1 MERVRSWLSVEH
13 VQKTVTHNVTDLSM
27 EDAMQ
32 DPESAIFDITASRD
46 AARLGFRGSL
56 FLCTLLAFSV
66 SALSV
71 GLWSEMGCGEPCLMF
86 LQRHKM
92 LALLCAGISLLLLL
106 ALYLLDFFMPPHMPG
121 EYCSLYHGDRLLGRG
136 DRSHSFCFWT
146 WWILG
151 AFLFEGILAFAL
163 VGLLGAAFF
172 LADTFP
178 TAPLVLTI
186 FLSPTL
192 LIGVRQATK
201 PKPRFVLGT
210 GSKDASLQERLR
222 MLKMVTGEEKEQCCF
237 YKAATF
243 GFLLTAFTCI
253 ALWIPWAAT
262 TQVQLTE
269 GMDAT
274 EREISFVRWSTPLI
288 VGISNIIFAS
298 FTGLRVALDQAYA
311 GTDDNRA
318 QIILS
323 SRSHMNRELMDHRI
337 AQLRARLAAE
347 TPGSQVQKTRDRAQ
361 QYLIQHTAH
370 MRQLSNIVK
379 TVGCGFIAL
388 LGALYIAFQLTAAD
402 SHIADMVQCFL
413 GAFFLT
419 FVAFIFVS
427 FNRLWQAMSTWLQDL
442 PLWKSAVGLCSST
455 WARAALLCLV
465 MPLVPLMVLL
475 SSLNQAVR
483 CARGFK
489 DRRCLTERVHTTF
502 AQAAQWEW
510 VSLASW
516 AYIMAT
522 IMMLY
527 KVIPLFINVLLAWL
541 NSVVA
546 HLPFAGILG
555 FTFGAGMVLFML
567 PPVPGP
573 PIYLFGGLVISE
585 HCPYGFWWGC
595 VICIILCMVL
605 KLSACATQQKV
616 IGELLGNRQSIRHA
630 CGVHR
635 PFMRAIEQVLRR
647 PGMSFGKC
655 MILCGGPDWPTS
667 VLAGILRLSLVQCT
681 IGTLPVILSLI
692 PLALTGSFYLRRD
705 ESEVWARAGNLMF
718 SLTALVSVTFW
729 TGMGWAIQDTFDKY
743 NEQLTAPKVEFVELD
758 WLDHCEDR
766 IRDKCQLRFKDLPAW
781 VSFFH
786 FTGAF
791 LMVAVAQF
799 FFWRA
804 DSCFGKF
811 KVTDDIAELHW
822 WPWTGDPGSAMI
834 KMPGLAGVILVAVAF
849 VFLMVSRLWRSRHN
863 AKATKSMR
871 AELALEE
878 EAWKARRREEAQNW
892 SPQSASA
899 SPVIRDASAKSVG
912 DLNPALQG
920 VIATAMEGAPV
931 NSVKSI
937 DSVIGIAVPDEEN
950 LTLTLPPSLFRPAW
964 LTVPYNVQEDL
975 KCSRLQSGFSGVNT
989 SISL

>member
-121 EYCSLYHGDRLLGRG
+121 EYCSLYHGDRLLGR
-136 DRSHSFCFWT
+136 
-146 WWILG
+146 
-151 AFLFEGILAFAL
+151 GILAFAL

>member
-121 EYCSLYHGDRLLGRG
+121 EYCSLYHGDRLLGR
-136 DRSHSFCFWT
+136 
-146 WWILG
+146 
-151 AFLFEGILAFAL
+151 GILAFAL

-964 LTVPYNVQEDL
+964 LTVPYNVQDAIAFNTL
-975 KCSRLQSGFSGVNT
+975 DRAFS
-989 SISL
+989 I

>member
-1 MERVRSWLSVEH
+1 MSRSGSH
-13 VQKTVTHNVTDLSM
+13 VQNAVTRRSSDLSM

-46 AARLGFRGSL
+46 AARFGFRGFL
-56 FLCTLLAFSV
+56 LLCTLLAFSV
-66 SALSV
+66 SATTI
-71 GLWSEMGCGEPCLMF
+71 GLWSEMGCGSICLMF

-92 LALLCAGISLLLLL
+92 LAILCAGASLLVLLIV
-106 ALYLLDFFMPPHMPG
+106 YLLDFFLPPHLPG
-121 EYCSLYHGDRLLGRG
+121 EYCALYHGDRFLGRG
-136 DRSHSFCFWT
+136 LLLCAV
-146 WWILG
+146 G
-151 AFLFEGILAFAL
+151 
-163 VGLLGAAFF
+163 GLLGATVF

-192 LIGVRQATK
+192 LIAVRQATK
-201 PKPRFVLGT
+201 PKPCFVLGT
-210 GSKDASLQERLR
+210 GSKEASLQERLR

-237 YKAATF
+237 YKAATVAY
-243 GFLLTAFTCI
+243 LLTALTCI
-253 ALWIPWAAT
+253 TIWIPWAAT
-262 TQVQLTE
+262 TEVQLTE

-274 EREISFVRWSTPLI
+274 EREITFVRWSTPLI
-288 VGISNIIFAS
+288 VGISNLIFAS
-298 FTGLRVALDQAYA
+298 FTGLRVALDQTYA

-323 SRSHMNRELMDHRI
+323 SRSHLNRELMDHRI
-337 AQLRARLAAE
+337 AILRARLAAE

-379 TVGCGFIAL
+379 TVGCGFIAI

-402 SHIADMVQCFL
+402 SHIADMVQSFL

-427 FNRLWQAMSTWLQDL
+427 FNRLWQAMSSWLQDL

-465 MPLVPLMVLL
+465 VPLFPLIVVL
-475 SSLNQAVR
+475 SALNQAVR
-483 CARGFK
+483 CVRGHK
-489 DRRCLTERVHTTF
+489 DGRCLTDRVHTMF
-502 AQAAQWEW
+502 VQMVHWEW

-516 AYIMAT
+516 AYIMAVV
-522 IMMLY
+522 MMLY

-541 NSVVA
+541 NSVVE

-555 FTFGAGMVLFML
+555 FTFAAGMVLFML

-573 PIYLFGGLVISE
+573 PIYLFGGLVISK

-595 VICIILCMVL
+595 GICILLCMTL
-605 KLSACATQQKV
+605 KLSACAIQQKG
-616 IGELLGNRQSIRHA
+616 IGELLGNRQGIRHA
-630 CGVHR
+630 VGVHR
-635 PFMRAIEQVLRR
+635 PFMRAIEHVLSR

-705 ESEVWARAGNLMF
+705 ESEVWARVGNLMF

-758 WLDHCEDR
+758 WLDHCEER
-766 IRDKCQLRFKDLPAW
+766 IREKCQLTVKDLPRW
-781 VSFFH
+781 VAFFH
-786 FTGAF
+786 FAGAL

-804 DSCFGKF
+804 DNCFGNF
-811 KVTDDIAELHW
+811 KVTDDVETLHW
-822 WPWTGDPGSAMI
+822 WPWKGDPHSAMI
-834 KMPGLAGVILVAVAF
+834 KKPGLAGLALVLVA
-849 VFLMVSRLWRSRHN
+849 FLFLLVSRTWRSRHN
-863 AKATKSMR
+863 AKATQAVR

-878 EAWKARRREEAQNW
+878 ESWKARRIEQAQTW
-892 SPQSASA
+892 SPQSVSA
-899 SPVIRDASAKSVG
+899 SPVIRGASAKSVEDLG
-912 DLNPALQG
+912 DDLKSVVASA
-920 VIATAMEGAPV
+920 VEGLDV
-931 NSVKSI
+931 STINTMKSM

-950 LTLTLPPSLFRPAW
+950 LMLKIPPSLCRPAW
-964 LTVPYNVQEDL
+964 LKMHLQESQKDAE
-975 KCSRLQSGFSGVNT
+975 CARPADAFT

>member
-1 MERVRSWLSVEH
+1 
-13 VQKTVTHNVTDLSM
+13 
-27 EDAMQ
+27 MQ

-121 EYCSLYHGDRLLGRG
+121 EYCSLYHGDRLLGR
-136 DRSHSFCFWT
+136 
-146 WWILG
+146 
-151 AFLFEGILAFAL
+151 GILAFAL

-595 VICIILCMVL
+595 VICIILCMAL
-605 KLSACATQQKV
+605 KLSACAIQQKV

-863 AKATKSMR
+863 AKATKLMR

>member
-121 EYCSLYHGDRLLGRG
+121 EYCSLYHGDRLLGR
-136 DRSHSFCFWT
+136 
-146 WWILG
+146 
-151 AFLFEGILAFAL
+151 GILAFAL

-595 VICIILCMVL
+595 VICIILCMAL
-605 KLSACATQQKV
+605 KLSACAIQQKV

-863 AKATKSMR
+863 AKATKLMR

-899 SPVIRDASAKSVG
+899 SPVKKQRKYPGSSAC
-912 DLNPALQG
+912 
-920 VIATAMEGAPV
+920 I
-931 NSVKSI
+931 
-937 DSVIGIAVPDEEN
+937 
-950 LTLTLPPSLFRPAW
+950 TLSACWSSGMRPPSPWA
-964 LTVPYNVQEDL
+964 
-975 KCSRLQSGFSGVNT
+975 T
-989 SISL
+989 STPLCRVSLPLPWKEPP

>member
-1 MERVRSWLSVEH
+1 
-13 VQKTVTHNVTDLSM
+13 
-27 EDAMQ
+27 MQ

-121 EYCSLYHGDRLLGRG
+121 EYCSLYHGDRLLGR
-136 DRSHSFCFWT
+136 
-146 WWILG
+146 
-151 AFLFEGILAFAL
+151 GILAFAL

-605 KLSACATQQKV
+605 KLSACAIQQKV

>member
-1 MERVRSWLSVEH
+1 
-13 VQKTVTHNVTDLSM
+13 
-27 EDAMQ
+27 
-32 DPESAIFDITASRD
+32 
-46 AARLGFRGSL
+46 
-56 FLCTLLAFSV
+56 
-66 SALSV
+66 
-71 GLWSEMGCGEPCLMF
+71 
-86 LQRHKM
+86 
-92 LALLCAGISLLLLL
+92 
-106 ALYLLDFFMPPHMPG
+106 
-121 EYCSLYHGDRLLGRG
+121 
-136 DRSHSFCFWT
+136 
-146 WWILG
+146 
-151 AFLFEGILAFAL
+151 
-163 VGLLGAAFF
+163 
-172 LADTFP
+172 
-178 TAPLVLTI
+178 
-186 FLSPTL
+186 
-192 LIGVRQATK
+192 
-201 PKPRFVLGT
+201 
-210 GSKDASLQERLR
+210 

-595 VICIILCMVL
+595 VICIILCMAL
-605 KLSACATQQKV
+605 KLSACAIQQKV

>member
-1 MERVRSWLSVEH
+1 
-13 VQKTVTHNVTDLSM
+13 
-27 EDAMQ
+27 
-32 DPESAIFDITASRD
+32 
-46 AARLGFRGSL
+46 
-56 FLCTLLAFSV
+56 
-66 SALSV
+66 
-71 GLWSEMGCGEPCLMF
+71 
-86 LQRHKM
+86 M

-121 EYCSLYHGDRLLGRG
+121 EYCSLYHGDRLLGR
-136 DRSHSFCFWT
+136 
-146 WWILG
+146 
-151 AFLFEGILAFAL
+151 GILAFAL

-863 AKATKSMR
+863 AKATKLMR

>member
-1 MERVRSWLSVEH
+1 
-13 VQKTVTHNVTDLSM
+13 
-27 EDAMQ
+27 
-32 DPESAIFDITASRD
+32 
-46 AARLGFRGSL
+46 
-56 FLCTLLAFSV
+56 
-66 SALSV
+66 
-71 GLWSEMGCGEPCLMF
+71 
-86 LQRHKM
+86 M

-121 EYCSLYHGDRLLGRG
+121 EYCSLYHGDRLLGR
-136 DRSHSFCFWT
+136 
-146 WWILG
+146 
-151 AFLFEGILAFAL
+151 GILAFAL

-605 KLSACATQQKV
+605 KLSACAIQQKV

>member
-1 MERVRSWLSVEH
+1 
-13 VQKTVTHNVTDLSM
+13 
-27 EDAMQ
+27 MQ

-121 EYCSLYHGDRLLGRG
+121 EYCSLYHGDRLLGR
-136 DRSHSFCFWT
+136 
-146 WWILG
+146 
-151 AFLFEGILAFAL
+151 GILAFAL

-863 AKATKSMR
+863 AKATKLMR

>member
-1 MERVRSWLSVEH
+1 
-13 VQKTVTHNVTDLSM
+13 
-27 EDAMQ
+27 MQ

-121 EYCSLYHGDRLLGRG
+121 EYCSLYHGDRLLGR
-136 DRSHSFCFWT
+136 
-146 WWILG
+146 
-151 AFLFEGILAFAL
+151 GILAFAL

>member
-1 MERVRSWLSVEH
+1 
-13 VQKTVTHNVTDLSM
+13 
-27 EDAMQ
+27 
-32 DPESAIFDITASRD
+32 
-46 AARLGFRGSL
+46 
-56 FLCTLLAFSV
+56 
-66 SALSV
+66 
-71 GLWSEMGCGEPCLMF
+71 
-86 LQRHKM
+86 M

-121 EYCSLYHGDRLLGRG
+121 EYCSLYHGDRLLGR
-136 DRSHSFCFWT
+136 
-146 WWILG
+146 
-151 AFLFEGILAFAL
+151 GILAFAL

-298 FTGLRVALDQAYA
+298 FIGLRVALDQAYA

-605 KLSACATQQKV
+605 KLSACAIQQKV

>member
-121 EYCSLYHGDRLLGRG
+121 EYCSLYHGDRLLGR
-136 DRSHSFCFWT
+136 
-146 WWILG
+146 
-151 AFLFEGILAFAL
+151 GILAFAL

-595 VICIILCMVL
+595 VICIILCMAL
-605 KLSACATQQKV
+605 KLSACAIQQKV

-863 AKATKSMR
+863 AKATKLMR

-975 KCSRLQSGFSGVNT
+975 KCSR
-989 SISL
+989 SLAGAVAKTTNAMMGEGCAQKTK

>member
-121 EYCSLYHGDRLLGRG
+121 EYCSLYHGDRLLGR
-136 DRSHSFCFWT
+136 
-146 WWILG
+146 
-151 AFLFEGILAFAL
+151 GILAFAL

-595 VICIILCMVL
+595 VICIILCMAL
-605 KLSACATQQKV
+605 KLSACAIQQKV

-863 AKATKSMR
+863 AKATKLMR